1 VTAAEVLSKYWN
13 YKEFRPGQEQ
23 IVNHI
28 LAGYDSIAL
37 LPTGGGKSICFQVPG
52 LMHDGLTLVI
62 SPLIALM
69 KDQVDGL
76 VKRGIDAVALHSGLG
91 YNEIRLKLDNA
102 LKGAYRFMYISP
114 ERLLTENFREYLPNL
129 NIKLL
134 VVDEAHCISQW
145 GNDFRPA
152 YLKIAECRQW
162 LPNVPI
168 AAFTASAPAYVVQD
182 ISDKLVLNSPKITM
196 GSFHRG
202 NLNFFVR
209 RLEDKHGAILG
220 ILSKTS
226 GSSLIFVRN
235 RRETE
240 DLSAFLKEKGITC
253 DYYHAGLKADER
265 VKKQDAW
272 LNNRFRVM
280 VCTNA
285 FGMGIDKPDVRF
297 VIHFAPPPSMED
309 YYQEAGR
316 AGRDG
321 QDSWCI
327 LLYRILD
334 SEENRLRVE
343 ARFPGREM
351 LKRVYNA
358 LMSQLNVPEGGGM
371 LQTYD
376 LDPTAI
382 SGRFRLQPSE
392 FLNGLRALELLN
404 FLALSDGVLSPSRV
418 HICADYPSV
427 YDFKVRYSK
436 YEAIIDVLLRSHG
449 GILDDYVKISERSL
463 ARRLKLEE
471 KEVVDLLMS
480 LKSADIIDYLI
491 ASDRPRVTLLEPR
504 HTMPVFDT
512 HKVETF
518 KQSRMLGIEKM
529 EEFVTTELCRSVWLI
544 DYFTGKESEPCNKC
558 DVCLR
563 EKRLQQSGREANIS
577 DIRKVLGNKFMS
589 RTQLMEQFSEEKAAE
604 MIETLRWLFDNGFVG
619 TDMNGRIGWKFS
631 R

>member
-1 VTAAEVLSKYWN
+1 
-13 YKEFRPGQEQ
+13 
-23 IVNHI
+23 
-28 LAGYDSIAL
+28 
-37 LPTGGGKSICFQVPG
+37 
-52 LMHDGLTLVI
+52 
-62 SPLIALM
+62 
-69 KDQVDGL
+69 
-76 VKRGIDAVALHSGLG
+76 
-91 YNEIRLKLDNA
+91 
-102 LKGAYRFMYISP
+102 MYISP

-162 LPNVPI
+162 LPNVPV

>member
-1 VTAAEVLSKYWN
+1 MTAAEVLSKYWN

-327 LLYRILD
+327 LLYRLLD

-563 EKRLQQSGREANIS
+563 EKRLRQSGREANIS